1 MPGSNQYSLVFFL
14 SLQICGMNLLW
25 SDHDEYLQRLDSFTN
40 SPDPVL
46 ENGIAYNEVFSIDL
60 NNSFEEMIQSSTFFK
75 YYAVLDFVNYP
86 DGIFGDS
93 MDRLFIST
101 QEIQIDDNLE
111 HIINDDLYN
120 FTNDDMNLTGELF
133 IDEFRTNNGYDVLYW
148 EAKQTSLTSSLRNIY
163 KFHLRGPKVLQS
175 TSLNSDPYSTW
186 LHVSLLFESENGEM
200 TIEKAKEIVDSVQFS
215 DSTNVPFEPDDKGFV
230 AVNLLTSQKVPQ
242 WYNSKWLGTYY
253 DSTQG
258 WIYHNY
264 MEWVYSTGAAGDG
277 LWLWHENIGWMWT
290 QDGIYPYLYNYLN
303 EHWIYLDLTA
313 KTDKRFY
320 DFSLGTWKLLS
331 EQNLEVQLHEA
342 SQKSSYVSTPN
353 NDEKQAVDVIVNSNI
368 PVEEA
373 RTRITEIILF
383 GL

>member
-1 MPGSNQYSLVFFL
+1 
-14 SLQICGMNLLW
+14 
-25 SDHDEYLQRLDSFTN
+25 
-40 SPDPVL
+40 
-46 ENGIAYNEVFSIDL
+46 
-60 NNSFEEMIQSSTFFK
+60 MIQSSTFFK

-93 MDRLFIST
+93 MDRLFVST

-133 IDEFRTNNGYDVLYW
+133 IDEFRTSNGYDVLYW

-264 MEWVYSTGAAGDG
+264 LEWVYSTGAAGDG

-290 QDGIYPYLYNYLN
+290 QDGTYPYLYSYIN
-303 EHWIYLDLTA
+303 EHWIYLDLATQA
-313 KTDKRFY
+313 DKRFY
-320 DFSLGTWKLLS
+320 DFSLEAWKLLS
-331 EQNLEVQLHEA
+331 EQNLDVQLHEV
-342 SQKSSYVSTPN
+342 SQKSSYVSTPQ

-368 PVEEA
+368 PVDEA
-373 RTRITEIILF
+373 RARISEIILF